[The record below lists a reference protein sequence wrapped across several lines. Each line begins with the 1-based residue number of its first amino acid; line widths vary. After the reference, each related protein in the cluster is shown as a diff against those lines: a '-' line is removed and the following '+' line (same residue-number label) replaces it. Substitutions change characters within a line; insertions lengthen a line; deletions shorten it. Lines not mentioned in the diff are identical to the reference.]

1 MKLAHSIRLSV
12 FIKPEDIAQDLEIEK
27 KVMNCLKSLLPFDL
41 EAEKIKIEK
50 EVVVGFNN
58 RNISILKL
66 ELVKESHTSMFIKNL
81 LTKLNHD
88 QRSLL
93 LRQAESRLD
102 ENLDFFIRLGKDEL
116 LRGNYYITE
125 TGECFHI
132 RIGIAAFPK
141 KREAALEIIEQIF
154 S

>member
-81 LTKLNHD
+81 LTKLNPD